1 MKIGITCYPTYGGS
15 GIVATELGLELANR
29 GHEIHFITYAA
40 PIRLDAGTPRI
51 HYHEVDVATYPLFT
65 YPPYTLALASTM
77 AEVAE
82 YYKLDVLHV
91 HYAIPHS
98 VSAMLARQMTAERR
112 RLPFVTTLHGTDVT
126 LVGLD
131 RSYLPITRFSIDQ
144 SDAVTSISED
154 LKRQTEEQ
162 IKTRIPIEVINN
174 FVNCDLY
181 HPDASRSHA
190 RDWAPAGE
198 KILIHLSNF
207 RAVKRVF
214 DCIRILAEVRAEIPV
229 HLLMAGD
236 GPDRGPAEF
245 LARELGVADHVT
257 FLGKQDHVER
267 LIPQAHV
274 LLMPSQMESFGLAA
288 LEAMACGVVPVGT
301 KVGGVPELITHEV
314 DGFTEAVGDIV
325 GQARRVIELLH
336 NPELHSR
343 MSRAA
348 RDTALKRFCTNKIIP
363 LYERVYERV
372 MGSPG
377 T

>member
-29 GHEIHFITYAA
+29 GHEVHFITYAS

-65 YPPYTLALASTM
+65 YPPYTLALASSM

-82 YYKLDVLHV
+82 YYSLDLLHV

-98 VSAMLARQMTAERR
+98 VSAMLARQMVAERR
-112 RLPFVTTLHGTDVT
+112 RLPFVTTLHGTDIT
-126 LVGLD
+126 LVGSDL
-131 RSYLPITRFSIDQ
+131 SYLPITRFSIDQ
-144 SDAVTSISED
+144 SDAVTSISEN
-154 LKRQTEEQ
+154 LKRQTEDMFH
-162 IKTRIPIEVINN
+162 TRIPIRVINN

-181 HPDASRSHA
+181 HPDAARQHA
-190 RDWAPAGE
+190 PFQGTAWAPEGE
-198 KILIHLSNF
+198 KVLIHLSNF
-207 RAVKRVF
+207 RPVKRVF
-214 DCIRILAEVRAEIPV
+214 DCIRILAEVRAQMPV

-236 GPDRGPAEF
+236 GPDRGAAEY
-245 LARELGVADHVT
+245 LARDLGVGEHVT

-274 LLMPSQMESFGLAA
+274 LLMPSEMESFGLAA

-301 KVGGVPELITHEV
+301 AVGGVPELITHGV

-325 GQARRVIELLH
+325 GQSGRVIELLR
-336 NPELHSR
+336 NEELH
-343 MSRAA
+343 A
-348 RDTALKRFCTNKIIP
+348 TI
-363 LYERVYERV
+363 
-372 MGSPG
+372 
-377 T
+377 

>member
-29 GHEIHFITYAA
+29 GHQVHFITYAS
-40 PIRLDAGTPRI
+40 PIRLDPGTPRI

-82 YYKLDVLHV
+82 YYSLDLLHV

-98 VSAMLARQMTAERR
+98 VSALLARQMVAERR

-126 LVGLD
+126 LVGID

-144 SDAVTSISED
+144 SDAVTCISEN
-154 LKRQTEEQ
+154 LRRQTEEMFHA
-162 IKTRIPIEVINN
+162 RVPIEVVHN
-174 FVNCDLY
+174 FVNCDMY
-181 HPDASRSHA
+181 HPDAARAHA
-190 RDWAPAGE
+190 RDWAPEGE
-198 KILIHLSNF
+198 PLLIHLSNF
-207 RAVKRVF
+207 RPVKRVF
-214 DCIRILAEVRAEIPV
+214 DCIRILAEVRAEMPV

-236 GPDRGPAEF
+236 GPDRGPAEY
-245 LARELGVADHVT
+245 LARELGVAEHVT

-301 KVGGVPELITHEV
+301 AVGGVPELITHKV
-314 DGFTEAVGDIV
+314 DGFTEPVGDV
-325 GQARRVIELLH
+325 TAQAARVVQLLR
-336 NPELHSR
+336 NPELHAR
-343 MSRAA
+343 MSDAA
-348 RDTALKRFCTNKIIP
+348 RKTALTRFCTNKIIP
-363 LYERVYERV
+363 LYENLYERV
-372 MGSPG
+372 LKSS

>member
-15 GIVATELGLELANR
+15 GIVATELGLELATR
-29 GHEIHFITYAA
+29 GHDVHFITYAA

-65 YPPYTLALASTM
+65 YPPYTLALASSM

-82 YYKLDVLHV
+82 YYKLDLLHV

-98 VSAMLARQMTAERR
+98 VSALLARQMVAERR
-112 RLPFVTTLHGTDVT
+112 RLPFVTTLHGTDIT
-126 LVGLD
+126 LVGSD

-144 SDAVTSISED
+144 SDAVTSISEN
-154 LKRQTEEQ
+154 LKRQTEEMFQ
-162 IKTRIPIEVINN
+162 TRIPIHVINN

-181 HPDASRSHA
+181 HPDAGRAHA
-190 RDWAPAGE
+190 RDWAPEGE
-198 KILIHLSNF
+198 KLLIHLSNF
-207 RAVKRVF
+207 RPVKRVF
-214 DCIRILAEVRAEIPV
+214 DCIRILAEVRQEIPV

-236 GPDRGPAEF
+236 GPDRGAAEY
-245 LARELGVADHVT
+245 LARDLGVGEHVT

-301 KVGGVPELITHEV
+301 KVGGVPELITHGV
-314 DGFTEAVGDIV
+314 DGFTEEVGDIAA
-325 GQARRVIELLH
+325 QSKRVIELLGSQD
-336 NPELHSR
+336 LYTT
-343 MSRAA
+343 MSNAA
-348 RDTALKRFCTNKIIP
+348 RNTALTRFCTSKIIP
-363 LYERVYERV
+363 QYEKLYQSLC
-372 MGSPG
+372 G
-377 T
+377 